1 MTAGPINILV
11 LEGDG
16 IGPEITAAT
25 LAVLAAAERAFALK
39 FTLETA
45 SIGWAAHKR
54 DGTTFPAAVEEKAKA
69 ADGVLLG
76 PVSHNEYPPV
86 AEGGRPSKHRRWRW
100 RTMARSVITGCPAFA
115 GHDEREFAVP

>member
-1 MTAGPINILV
+1 MTAGALNILV

-25 LAVLAAAERAFALK
+25 LAVLAAAERAFGLK
-39 FTLETA
+39 FRFEKGT
-45 SIGWAAHKR
+45 IGWAAHSSE
-54 DGTTFPAAVEEKAKA
+54 GTTFPAAVLEKAKA

-86 AEGGRPSKHRRWRW
+86 AEGGLNPSGELRKTLGVCDKIRPRRPW
-100 RTMARSVITGCPAFA
+100 
-115 GHDEREFAVP
+115 

>member
-1 MTAGPINILV
+1 MTAGVLNILV

-25 LAVLAAAERAFALK
+25 LAVLAAAERVFGLRFK
-39 FTLETA
+39 FENA
-45 SIGWAAHKR
+45 AVGWAVHKR
-54 DGTTFPAAVEEKAKA
+54 EGTTFPVSVLEKAKA

-86 AEGGRPSKHRRWRW
+86 ADGGLNPSGELRKRLDLYANIRP
-100 RTMARSVITGCPAFA
+100 
-115 GHDEREFAVP
+115 